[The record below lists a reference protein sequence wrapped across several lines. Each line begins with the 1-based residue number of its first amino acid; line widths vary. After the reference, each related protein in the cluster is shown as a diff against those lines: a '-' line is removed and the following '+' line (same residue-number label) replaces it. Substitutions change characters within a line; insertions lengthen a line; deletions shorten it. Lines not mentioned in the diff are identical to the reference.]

1 MSTIDW
7 APVRRV
13 IDDHGSFLVTS
24 HVNPEGDAIGS
35 EVALAR
41 FLRERGKTVR
51 IVNPT
56 PTPDNCRFLDPE
68 GEIILADA
76 SRAGAVFDGVEAV
89 LIVDLSS
96 WVQLGDFA
104 ESVRSSKLPRVCI
117 DHHLEP
123 DADIAD
129 VRVIDRTAAAAGLLV
144 YELLRDIGGPIST
157 PIAEALYAALLV
169 DTGSFRYSNTD
180 ERTLRAASELVRL
193 GVKPDRVYRDA
204 FENRRL
210 ASVRLLP
217 LAFATLGRKAA
228 GKILWITVTREML
241 AKAGATL
248 EDAEGYVEL
257 LRAVRG
263 AEVCVFFKENE
274 PDKVRVS
281 LRSTGSVDLNRF
293 ARSFGGGGHAKAAGL
308 TIDGSM
314 AEAVRRVVEG
324 LEAVVSG

>member
-1 MSTIDW
+1 
-7 APVRRV
+7 V
-13 IDDHGSFLVTS
+13 
-24 HVNPEGDAIGS
+24 
-35 EVALAR
+35 
-41 FLRERGKTVR
+41 
-51 IVNPT
+51 
-56 PTPDNCRFLDPE
+56 
-68 GEIILADA
+68 
-76 SRAGAVFDGVEAV
+76 
-89 LIVDLSS
+89 
-96 WVQLGDFA
+96 
-104 ESVRSSKLPRVCI
+104 
-117 DHHLEP
+117 
-123 DADIAD
+123 
-129 VRVIDRTAAAAGLLV
+129 
-144 YELLRDIGGPIST
+144 
-157 PIAEALYAALLV
+157 LYAALLV

-217 LAFATLGRKAA
+217 LAFATLGRKAD

-248 EDAEGYVEL
+248 EDAEGYIEL

-263 AEVCVFFKENE
+263 AEVCVLFKESE
-274 PDKVRVS
+274 PEKVRVS
-281 LRSTGSVDLNRF
+281 LRSTGNVDLNRF
-293 ARSFGGGGHAKAAGL
+293 ARSFGGGGHAKASGL